1 MRHDFIPVRRSLG
14 AVSTAVF
21 ALLLLGAGRFLP
33 AAVELAGNYSPPDS
47 ASAIAT
53 VERFHAAVA
62 LGDTTTVLTLLAP
75 DVVIIESGGL
85 ETLRDYR
92 SHHLAEDVAFAKAV
106 PNVRTPFR
114 AAVQGGVAWVS
125 CTSTTK
131 GRFKGRSIDSAG
143 AELMVLTR
151 TGPTWRIRAI
161 HWSSHSR
168 IPRG

>member
-1 MRHDFIPVRRSLG
+1 MF
-14 AVSTAVF
+14 T
-21 ALLLLGAGRFLP
+21 LLLLGAGRFLP
-33 AAVELAGNYSPPDS
+33 AVARVADNSALLDS

-62 LGDTTTVLTLLAP
+62 RGDTTAVLTLLAS

-85 ETLRDYR
+85 ETLRAYR
-92 SHHLAEDVAFAKAV
+92 AHHLAEDVAFARAV
-106 PNVRTPFR
+106 SNIRAPLR
-114 AAVQGGVAWVS
+114 AAVQGDAAWVS
-125 CTSTTK
+125 GTSTTK
-131 GRFKGRSIDSAG
+131 GRFKGRSIDSDG